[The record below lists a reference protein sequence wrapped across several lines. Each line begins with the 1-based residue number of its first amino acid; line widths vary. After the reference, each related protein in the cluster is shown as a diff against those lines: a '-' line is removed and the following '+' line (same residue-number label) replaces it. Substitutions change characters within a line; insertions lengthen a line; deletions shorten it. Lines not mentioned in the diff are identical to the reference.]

1 MKKALQILI
10 LTTSYIFANINTV
23 VSILPQKNMVK
34 AIGGDKVSVA
44 FMIAPG
50 NSPHTYEPKPSQMK
64 NIVNADIYFAIGV
77 EFEKAW
83 LKKFANL
90 NQQMKIVDLSS
101 NVKKI
106 PMEAHHDHDE
116 ADEEEDHGHEKHHE
130 EHEHGSLDP
139 HIWTAPSNVLI
150 IAQDIYSAL
159 SSLDPENAA
168 YYKKNLDTFIGTI
181 EDTDKQIRRIL
192 SSVPEESSFMVF
204 HPAWGYFAQ
213 SYHLHQMPVE
223 IEGKEPK
230 PKELMQLIKKAREE
244 HVKAIFTQPE
254 FSDAT
259 ANIISKELGIKVIKA
274 SPLAADWSQNLI
286 NLADAIAGK

>member
-1 MKKALQILI
+1 MTARI
-10 LTTSYIFANINTV
+10 TSY
-23 VSILPQKNMVK
+23 
-34 AIGGDKVSVA
+34 
-44 FMIAPG
+44 
-50 NSPHTYEPKPSQMK
+50 
-64 NIVNADIYFAIGV
+64 
-77 EFEKAW
+77 
-83 LKKFANL
+83 
-90 NQQMKIVDLSS
+90 
-101 NVKKI
+101 NVCYTK
-106 PMEAHHDHDE
+106 
-116 ADEEEDHGHEKHHE
+116 
-130 EHEHGSLDP
+130 LLR
-139 HIWTAPSNVLI
+139 IWTAPSNVLI

-259 ANIISKELGIKVIKA
+259 ANIISRITSYNVCYTKLLRVIQPTGKSYRIPMATIGHWNNDGIMFEEYLFWDNGEFMKQIG
-274 SPLAADWSQNLI
+274 LSQ
-286 NLADAIAGK
+286 